1 MMRGQ
6 SNREV
11 HKSTLLYVLAVTF
24 NYKNINDT
32 LLSQGRI

>member
-11 HKSTLLYVLAVTF
+11 YLCTLLQLVAVTF

-32 LLSQGRI
+32 LLSQGRV

>member
-1 MMRGQ
+1 MMRGL

-11 HKSTLLYVLAVTF
+11 YYSTPLSLVAVTF

-32 LLSQGRI
+32 LLSQGMI